1 MKYDLEINTIY
12 NFTLYGS
19 SVLGTG
25 YKNATVMALLDFDS
39 AIAIQDVVSLHASVY
54 ASLPSGT
61 PVNAKDLIFVK
72 IKTSTGEIR
81 ILAMDWI
88 SSQPTKVTS
97 SVITVTINDT
107 DLSQL
112 PLLRTVLQKNG
123 FNNFKIDTV

>member
-61 PVNAKDLIFVK
+61 PVNAKD
-72 IKTSTGEIR
+72 
-81 ILAMDWI
+81 
-88 SSQPTKVTS
+88 
-97 SVITVTINDT
+97 
-107 DLSQL
+107 
-112 PLLRTVLQKNG
+112 
-123 FNNFKIDTV
+123 